1 MISDNICRT
10 AEFDD
15 AIYYEAI
22 CSCQADH
29 HSQTLIVEFDPEID
43 DVNLQV
49 YSKIITQQFTS
60 WNSRWEYQEALSNG
74 DYFKIGYY
82 KAKLLLEHIAA
93 RIRFT
98 YNIWV
103 KGYIEAENQFIFR
116 NEKSIDAY
124 IEAIS
129 SAKTKIKENRNERR
143 KQIKAGAERDR
154 TEVPSEGTPNS

>member
-15 AIYYEAI
+15 SIFYEAI

-29 HSQTLIVEFDPEID
+29 HKQAIIVEFEPELNDIS
-43 DVNLQV
+43 LSI
-49 YSKIITQQFTS
+49 YSKIITEQFTT
-60 WNSRWEYQEALSNG
+60 WDSRWEYQEALSNG

-82 KAKLLLEHIAA
+82 KAKLLIEHIAA

-98 YNIWV
+98 YNIWT
-103 KGYIEAENQFIFR
+103 KGYVKAENHFIFR

-124 IEAIS
+124 LEAIS
-129 SAKTKIKENRNERR
+129 SAKTKIKENQNERR
-143 KQIKAGAERDR
+143 N
-154 TEVPSEGTPNS
+154 NSTKGN

>member
-15 AIYYEAI
+15 AIYYEAV

-29 HSQTLIVEFDPEID
+29 HKQTLIVEFNPELNN
-43 DVNLQV
+43 VNLQV

-74 DYFKIGYY
+74 DYLKIGYY

-98 YNIWV
+98 YDIWV

-116 NEKSIDAY
+116 NENSVDAY

-129 SAKTKIKENRNERR
+129 SAKLKIKENKNVRR
-143 KQIKAGAERDR
+143 KSNPKRDR
-154 TEVPSEGTPNS
+154 TEVPVEGETNS